1 MTNAD
6 YIKEQL
12 ARLTDIELAAIVYE
26 YFGIKTSNRIRPKI
40 LKTAWKAFDKWTNSV
55 GNKTNF
61 VKDDGSTP
69 SIWAWERWRMLNGKW
84 ENKGRT
90 IEVALQV
97 WLTMKYNKEEW
108 END

>member
-12 ARLTDIELAAIVYE
+12 ARLADIELAAIVYE

-40 LKTAWKAFDKWTNSV
+40 LKTAWKAFDKWANSV

-90 IEVALQV
+90 VEVALQV
-97 WLTMKYNKEEW
+97 WLIMKYDEEEW
-108 END
+108 KE

>member
-12 ARLTDIELAAIVYE
+12 ARLNDRELASCIYE

-40 LKTAWKAFDKWTNSV
+40 FKAAWKAFDKWANSV

-69 SIWAWERWRMLNGKW
+69 SIWAWERWHMLNGKW

-97 WLTMKYNKEEW
+97 WLTMQYNEEEW
-108 END
+108 KE